1 VIWAILLILL
11 LPLLLAPFETAGWWM
26 QRRHQ
31 LRSSPVVGARAPAEV
46 RAQLVYFT
54 GVAGYSGEFLARR
67 EAALLERIGRRF
79 PQLSVHSEVFP
90 YSVNNN
96 PLNGERVFAWL
107 WEWLHRWRLRVPN
120 NVFDALIV
128 ARNIGQLLVS
138 ADPRYGPFYNKGL
151 AEVLR
156 ARLDPE
162 LPTVFLAYSGGAQMA
177 IGAAGP
183 YLQEHTAPLHLVALG
198 GVFTDDPGI
207 TRFHSVTQLVGS
219 RDRYIVRLGGLLFP
233 GMWRAMFW
241 SAWNRYRRSPRFQVL
256 LSGPHAHVGKRDYFS
271 LKPMDGQSGPSYADT
286 CFQVLEPRLAE
297 LLSPYLEVE
306 VESPPALSEAP

>member
-1 VIWAILLILL
+1 MIWAILAILL
-11 LPLLLAPFETAGWWM
+11 LPVLLAPFETAGWWTQ
-26 QRRHQ
+26 QRRQ
-31 LRSSPVVGARAPAEV
+31 PRPVQPLVLYRAPAGV

-67 EAALLERIGRRF
+67 EAALLERIRESF

-96 PLNGERVFAWL
+96 PLNGERLFARL
-107 WEWLHRWRLRVPN
+107 WEWLHNWRLKVPN

-128 ARNIGQLLVS
+128 VRNVGQLLVS
-138 ADPRYGPFYNKGL
+138 ADPRYGPFYNQGL

-156 ARLDPE
+156 ARLDPN

-183 YLQEHTAPLHLVALG
+183 YTQSHAGPLHLVALG

-207 TRFHSVTQLVGS
+207 ARFASVTQLLGS
-219 RDRYIVRLGGLLFP
+219 RDRLIVKLGGLLFP
-233 GMWRAMFW
+233 GMWRWMFW
-241 SAWNRYRRSPRFQVL
+241 SAWNRYRRSPSFRTL
-256 LSGPHAHVGKRDYFS
+256 ASGPHAHVGKRDYFS
-271 LKPMDGQSGPSYADT
+271 FKPVDGEDGPSYADV
-286 CFQVLEPRLAE
+286 CFDVLKPRLAE
-297 LLSPYLEVE
+297 LLSDRQG
-306 VESPPALSEAP
+306 SPGAAAARPGT